1 MILLVLLAALSREII
16 ALSPS
21 NPDIMKNLL
30 GEWDVETEGR
40 QYQFVFKFYME
51 DDQLMGLYSGSTGIF
66 NMQNLTFEK
75 DTAYFFVEIKASPYN
90 LVLDIEATIDEESLY
105 GFLSLEHGITAI
117 IGSKKGASP

>member
-1 MILLVLLAALSREII
+1 MILLVLLAALAREII

-117 IGSKKGASP
+117 IGSKKGVSP

>member
-105 GFLSLEHGITAI
+105 GFLSLEHGIAAI
-117 IGSKKGASP
+117 MGSKKGTPP

>member
-51 DDQLMGLYSGSTGIF
+51 DHCCPNVGIKISCNF
-66 NMQNLTFEK
+66 NNI
-75 DTAYFFVEIKASPYN
+75 IK
-90 LVLDIEATIDEESLY
+90 I
-105 GFLSLEHGITAI
+105 
-117 IGSKKGASP
+117 